1 MKYFVSLMLG
11 LSFLLS
17 VSGLRAEPLPSS
29 GVAKVTAS
37 NLQAVTNSIF
47 YPNETYTQKNGNITL
62 ETKYITGPS
71 DAATHSAFNKISKV
85 VNPIPTK
92 AENVF
97 FDKLND
103 SSTEIRRVNGKIVL
117 EASNTYYYRG
127 RGGLPSHY
135 EIFTA
140 SVPIKNQNLLSS
152 SSFSSTSGNLKPQAY
167 SKMTVKQISALS
179 SQIKAVGPQLTISS
193 IKLFTKAQARRK
205 NNGTKLIN
213 FLKTAPIE
221 DIKKLPLTQQT
232 FLNKAGF
239 IPEKHHLNYPEPDN
253 KNELQSSQKA
263 QTKMGKTVTF
273 EVRTDNYR
281 KNKYKTNNLEERL
294 SQASNSPNKLMRS
307 KLEQK

>member
-37 NLQAVTNSIF
+37 NLQAVMNSLF
-47 YPNETYTQKNGNITL
+47 SPNETYTQKNGNITL

-71 DAATHSAFNKISKV
+71 DAATRSAFNKISKV
-85 VNPIPTK
+85 VTSAK
-92 AENVF
+92 AENIF
-97 FDKLND
+97 FNKLKD
-103 SSTEIRRVNGKIVL
+103 SRTEIRRVNGTIVL
-117 EASNTYYYRG
+117 EARNTYYYRG

-152 SSFSSTSGNLKPQAY
+152 SSFLSTNGNLKPQAY
-167 SKMTVKQISALS
+167 SKMTVKQISELS

-205 NNGTKLIN
+205 NNGTKLMN

-221 DIKKLPLTQQT
+221 DIKKLPLAQQKVLIP
-232 FLNKAGF
+232 FLPKKSYSSYYAQS
-239 IPEKHHLNYPEPDN
+239 DN

-263 QTKMGKTVTF
+263 QTKTGKTITVD
-273 EVRTDNYR
+273 VKANNHLN
-281 KNKYKTNNLEERL
+281 NKYKANNLEERL
-294 SQASNSPNKLMRS
+294 SQASNSPTKLMRS
-307 KLEQK
+307 QLEQK